1 MNEEEFDKAH
11 ETSELFQEMI
21 VSLGVT
27 LLKDLTQEQRDYVI
41 NKAHDEFSFW
51 RIKWRLAPAR

>member
-11 ETSELFQEMI
+11 ETSELFQELI

-41 NKAHDEFSFW
+41 NKAHDEFRFW
-51 RIKWRLAPAR
+51 RIESKLTPER